1 MVWVQFL
8 VSAALMV
15 LAAIFLARYGDVIAL
30 RTGLGGMLIGT
41 ILLAGATSLPEL
53 LTTINSLN
61 QSVPDLAAGNMFGSS
76 MFNIF
81 LLGVL
86 DIIFWKARVLR
97 RVAMKHALTGALAV
111 MLTGMAVFFI
121 LTPIDIHIGWIGL
134 DSLLVMAM
142 YIFGLW
148 AIRSSGPSLP
158 KTSERPKVP
167 PKTPSLLHAGIG
179 FALATGVLILV
190 SPWMVRSSAEIAVIT
205 GLGTGFVGALLVA
218 IATSLPEVVTVI
230 AAARLGAHDL
240 AVGNLFGSNVFN
252 MFALALA
259 DVFYTQG
266 RFLGHIDPAFA
277 IVGMMALLMT
287 TMGLIGNLARLER
300 RLLFVEVDALLLIV
314 GYGVGIWLLYSL
326 GIGA

>member
-8 VSAALMV
+8 VSAALLV
-15 LAAIFLARYGDVIAL
+15 LASIFLARYGDVIAL
-30 RTGLGGMLIGT
+30 RTRLGGMLIGT
-41 ILLAGATSLPEL
+41 ILLAAATSLPEL

-61 QSVPDLAAGNMFGSS
+61 QNVPNLAAGNMFGSC

-97 RVAMKHALTGALAV
+97 AVAMRHALTAALAA
-111 MLTGMAVFFI
+111 MLIGMAVFFI
-121 LTPIDIHIGWIGL
+121 LTPVDVQIGWVGL
-134 DSLLVMAM
+134 DSLLLIAM
-142 YIFGLW
+142 YFFGLW
-148 AIRSSGPSLP
+148 VIRSSG
-158 KTSERPKVP
+158 TSPRPAGPPEIP
-167 PKTPSLLHAGIG
+167 PKTPSLLHAGLG
-179 FALATGVLILV
+179 FALATAVLVAV
-190 SPWMVRSSAEIAVIT
+190 SPWMVRSSAEIATIT
-205 GLGTGFVGALLVA
+205 GLGTGFIGALLVA
-218 IATSLPEVVTVI
+218 ITTSLPEVVTVV

-259 DVFYTQG
+259 DVFYTGG
-266 RFLGHIDPAFA
+266 RFLGRIDPAFA
-277 IVGMMALLMT
+277 VVGMMALLLT

-300 RLLFVEVDALLLIV
+300 RLLFVEVDALLLIL
-314 GYGVGIWLLYSL
+314 GYGAGMWLLYAL